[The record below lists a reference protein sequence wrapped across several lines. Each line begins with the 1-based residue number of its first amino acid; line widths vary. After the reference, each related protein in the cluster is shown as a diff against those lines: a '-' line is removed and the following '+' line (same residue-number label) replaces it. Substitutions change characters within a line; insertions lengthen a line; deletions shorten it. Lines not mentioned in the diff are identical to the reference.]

1 MGESTWVRSV
11 YLYAICG
18 VALLTGAV
26 GAVTTVVAVS
36 NIISPSL
43 GHRDSLDRVGI
54 GLANVAEEVITVLDG
69 NAQEENEQ
77 FCEDVTDN
85 DDEFEECLD
94 DFGSSGNGID
104 EVTDGIGSLRGEL
117 EGQIRDSAVASLIR
131 GLLYVIVAWL
141 LWRFHSRRTDLYRDG
156 GLRGKRPADP
166 PLDAGL
172 ATADSTVPTIMP
184 PVVPPPPAMQPM
196 PELAHGGPD
205 HD

>member
-54 GLANVAEEVITVLDG
+54 GLANVAEEVIAVLNG

-77 FCEDVTDN
+77 FCEEVTD
-85 DDEFEECLD
+85 DDDDFEECLE
-94 DFGSSGNGID
+94 DFDTSGGAIG
-104 EVTDGIGSLRGEL
+104 ELTDGIGSVRDEL

-131 GLLYVIVAWL
+131 GLLYSLVAWL
-141 LWRFHSRRTDLYRDG
+141 LWRFHARRTDLYRDG
-156 GLRGKRPADP
+156 GLRGPKVTTPEAAAGSDHTSAFAATPTVLP
-166 PLDAGL
+166 P
-172 ATADSTVPTIMP
+172 ST
-184 PVVPPPPAMQPM
+184 PPPPTA
-196 PELAHGGPD
+196 D
-205 HD
+205 